1 MKKAAAFQ
9 LKAGSLSAP
18 TTKMNQ
24 KRKNQGDEERP
35 LKKIVSQPIALDS
48 AGSQGTPN
56 LPCHGVGKGLMMAR
70 GLILNEP
77 VPP

>member
-9 LKAGSLSAP
+9 LKAGSLSAS

-24 KRKNQGDEERP
+24 KRKNQGDGERP

-56 LPCHGVGKGLMMAR
+56 PPCHGVGKGLMMAR
-70 GLILNEP
+70 GLVLNEP